1 MKNELLI
8 EQVKSIIDESVPQI
22 ANLSNITVLLKEGFK
37 NINWAGFYLVDE
49 VNQRLYLGPFQGPL
63 ACTSIPFSKGICGRC
78 YCLKEVVIVNDV
90 NADKEHIACS
100 SFTKSEIVA
109 PIIVNDK
116 VVAVIDIDSDVLNNF
131 TDDDMDTVKAIAEVL
146 EKLFNN
152 IE

>member
-22 ANLSNITVLLKEGFK
+22 ANLSNVTVLLKEGFK

-49 VNQRLYLGPFQGPL
+49 ANQRLYLGPFQGPL
-63 ACTSIPFSKGICGRC
+63 ACTSIPFAKGICGRC
-78 YCLKEVVIVNDV
+78 YRLKEVVIVNDV

-116 VVAVIDIDSDVLNNF
+116 VVAVIDIDSDALNNF
-131 TDDDMDTVKAIAEVL
+131 NKDDADTIKAISKIL
-146 EKLFNN
+146 EGLF
-152 IE
+152 

>member
-22 ANLSNITVLLKEGFK
+22 ANLSNVTVLLKEGFK

-49 VNQRLYLGPFQGPL
+49 ANQRLYLGPFQGPL
-63 ACTSIPFSKGICGRC
+63 ACTSIPFAKGICGRC
-78 YCLKEVVIVNDV
+78 YRLKEVVIVNDV

-100 SFTKSEIVA
+100 AFTKSEMVA

-131 TDDDMDTVKAIAEVL
+131 NEDDADTIKAISRIL
-146 EKLFNN
+146 EELF
-152 IE
+152 